1 MTSDGSVFF
10 LGTAGSGKTV
20 LSAVMR
26 RYLQSQTPDNTI
38 INVNLDPAVQ
48 NLPYTCEVDVRD
60 YVDIQA
66 LVDMYE
72 LGPNG
77 AMVHANDVIATSFHE
92 IKEDIDDWDADAVL
106 IDTPGQL
113 EIFVY
118 RTAGPIIT
126 SMFDKDST
134 CAIFLFDANIV
145 KHASSWI
152 SLNLL
157 ASSVQFRLQ
166 LPMIYALSK
175 VDLLEKGDLKRI
187 MRWADDVDFV
197 VSDMTGMDSPMLQD
211 LALSIAGTMQELQNQ
226 TELVP
231 YSSLEEIGIRDIAAF
246 LSRIWTKGDDWTI

>member
-1 MTSDGSVFF
+1 MTKGGSVFF

-26 RYLQSQTPDNTI
+26 RYLQSQTPDRTI

-48 NLPYTCEVDVRD
+48 NIPYTCEVDVRD
-60 YVDIQA
+60 YVDIQE
-66 LVDMYE
+66 LVDLYE

-77 AMVHANDVIATSFHE
+77 AMVHANDVIATSFQE
-92 IKEDIDDWDADAVL
+92 IKDDIDDWDADAVL

-118 RTAGPIIT
+118 RTAGPVIASSFNPDT
-126 SMFDKDST
+126 T
-134 CAIFLFDANIV
+134 CGIFLFDANIV
-145 KHASSWI
+145 KKASSWI

-166 LPMIYALSK
+166 LPMVYALSK
-175 VDLLEKGDLKRI
+175 VDLLEKGDLERI
-187 MRWADDVDFV
+187 LRWAEDIDLVIG
-197 VSDMTGMDSPMLQD
+197 DMTSLDSPLLQD
-211 LALSIAGTMQELQNQ
+211 LTLTIASSLQQLQNQ
-226 TELVP
+226 TDLIP
-231 YSSLEEIGIRDIAAF
+231 YSSLKEIGINDLAAF